1 MQFFLVKTSMYNI
14 YCSTVD
20 VLLTHP
26 KIRLPSEANVDPFS
40 RFIFEKNENLVKPKR
55 KKNGGG
61 GVKGLFFVL
70 FDSFDFELVCT
81 LCHQSWKIQG
91 YTVSPR
97 YLHNWCWCWLVISCS
112 LTSKD
117 TRSFLPAFPL
127 TRHWQGYYY
136 GRARNQCLTHFSG
149 LSGHLNKN
157 TMKCFEI
164 YSIGLL
170 LFECLNSMLWY
181 DIWLKNELAF
191 VAKIA
196 GSSACYTT
204 YLGMVSKTSATETQ
218 TISLSRRWRIILF
231 SIYQTV
237 LFLL

>member
-26 KIRLPSEANVDPFS
+26 KIRLPREANVDPFS

-61 GVKGLFFVL
+61 GVKGLFL
-70 FDSFDFELVCT
+70 FLLDSFDFELVFCT

-97 YLHNWCWCWLVISCS
+97 YLHNWCWFWLVISCS

-136 GRARNQCLTHFSG
+136 GRARNQCLTHVSG
-149 LSGHLNKN
+149 LSCHLNKN
-157 TMKCFEI
+157 TMECFEI
-164 YSIGLL
+164 YSIGHL
-170 LFECLNSMLWY
+170 LFECLNLMLWY

-191 VAKIA
+191 VAKICLLYNIPRH
-196 GSSACYTT
+196 GF
-204 YLGMVSKTSATETQ
+204 KN
-218 TISLSRRWRIILF
+218 ISYRNADNKLISEVKNNFFPIH
-231 SIYQTV
+231 QTV